1 MKISTERLLR
11 QFESMRLAASHGF
24 IIDVRKLE
32 DYRRELIRRGVNV
45 DLERQKII
53 VRTK

>member
-1 MKISTERLLR
+1 MTTQDLLR
-11 QFESMRLAASHGF
+11 IYQSMGEAILRGVVVDL
-24 IIDVRKLE
+24 RKLE